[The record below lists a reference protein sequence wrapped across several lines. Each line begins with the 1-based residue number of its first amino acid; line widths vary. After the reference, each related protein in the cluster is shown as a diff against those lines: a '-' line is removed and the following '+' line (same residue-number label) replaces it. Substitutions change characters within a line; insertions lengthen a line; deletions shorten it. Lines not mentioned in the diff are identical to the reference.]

1 MQDVTIFIGPYCD
14 SYVCNPGASLHK
26 LVFLDSPAED
36 LEHWQQLEKV
46 LEVLDHKEPQQS
58 STDLAFPR
66 EDDLAPQDACLE
78 VRDVK
83 VRHHTSSAGARS
95 GEDAGQTAGPM
106 GGSERQSMRG
116 VPVRP
121 GGAQCAGPHHLASQL
136 MQQDSQAVAFSWLC
150 ALLLQLQDL

>member
-1 MQDVTIFIGPYCD
+1 MD
-14 SYVCNPGASLHK
+14 N
-26 LVFLDSPAED
+26 PAED
-36 LEHWQQLEKV
+36 LEHWQQLEKI
-46 LEVLDHKEPQQS
+46 LEVLDHKETQHN
-58 STDLAFPR
+58 STDLASPQ
-66 EDDLAPQDACLE
+66 ENQLAPQE
-78 VRDVK
+78 PDVEG
-83 VRHHTSSAGARS
+83 RHHASSAGARS